1 MNLKNNKLVK
11 NITDLKVLCKSYKAN
26 NKKIVMTNGCFD
38 ILHSGH
44 TYILEQS
51 KKLGDILIVALN
63 SDISVKKIKQ
73 LPNIEENVVNNIKDK
88 HQEEKNKYEKDEID
102 EETIAN
108 NMNVKNIKPS
118 WEGKIL
124 SLPKIAKLLKR
135 KLRECGVTN
144 LEIGPNDVVGIRNR
158 KRFLQLLPI
167 LI

>member
-63 SDISVKKIKQ
+63 SDISVKKIK
-73 LPNIEENVVNNIKDK
+73 PNDRPIIEEFDRAYVLSCLSSVDHI
-88 HQEEKNKYEKDEID
+88 ILFD
-102 EETIAN
+102 EESPEKIICELLPEIL
-108 NMNVKNIKPS
+108 VKGSDYK
-118 WEGKIL
+118 EK
-124 SLPKIAKLLKR
+124 KIAGEECLAKNGKKIVLIDLIKGKSSTSIIQKVLKL
-135 KLRECGVTN
+135 
-144 LEIGPNDVVGIRNR
+144 
-158 KRFLQLLPI
+158 
-167 LI
+167 